1 MEVLLI
7 VIVIVVT
14 VWFLFVKLLNWY
26 YPNSTNSDAYNTV
39 KCHAPRKCNDRYT
52 KLCSTCKYN
61 RYKRPK
67 SYYKPGR
74 KKCAETNIGTQS
86 L

>member
-1 MEVLLI
+1 MKIELKVLII
-7 VIVIVVT
+7 VATIL
-14 VWFLFVKLLNWY
+14 FLFVKWLNWY
-26 YPNSTNSDAYNTV
+26 YPNSKNSDAYNNV
-39 KCHAPRKCNDRYT
+39 KCHAPHKCNDRYT

-61 RYKRPK
+61 RYKGPK